1 MILLDTNI
9 LIEVLKNN
17 EKIVKLLNGMQEE
30 FAISSIT
37 QMELYYG
44 AFNKAEIRKL
54 EKFFANFEIIYL
66 NEEIAR
72 VATDLI
78 KRYAKSHN
86 LDIPDSLIAASAI
99 VQNCTL
105 FTLNRRDF
113 WYIDNIKLLEV

>member
-17 EKIVKLLNGMQEE
+17 EEIVRLLNGMQEE

-99 VQNCTL
+99 VHNCTL
-105 FTLNRRDF
+105 FTLNKRDF

>member
-17 EKIVKLLNGMQEE
+17 EEIVELLNGMQEE

-99 VQNCTL
+99 VHNCTL
-105 FTLNRRDF
+105 FTLNKRDF

>member
-17 EKIVKLLNGMQEE
+17 EEIVRLLNEMQEE